1 MSLIQH
7 NQPIIALKNIIKS
20 YQNGETTLNVLNNI
34 SLEIYQGEFVAI
46 VGASGSGKSTLMNI
60 LGCLD
65 KTTHGEYLFNG
76 KNVAFF
82 NKDELATLRREAFGF
97 VFQSY
102 NLIASLNANEN
113 VEIPAVYAGI
123 DSTKRESRSK
133 ELLNYLNLNE
143 KLYRYPSQLSGGQQ
157 QRVSIARALMNGG
170 AIILADE
177 PTGALDSKS
186 GQEVMK
192 LFNELSSKGHTI
204 ILITHDMEVAS
215 HAHRIIEIQ
224 DGEIIKNSQPIM
236 SQKEHYFD
244 LHFEGNSKRI
254 NEIKESTK
262 SAVKSL
268 KMNLFRTIL
277 TLLGIV
283 IGVASV
289 IAMLAI
295 GDGAKKEVLER
306 IGSMGTNLLVIRPGL
321 PNKRGFQNITSLVFE
336 DVQAIESL
344 NNIVSAIPESKKSIT
359 VQYGN
364 INQSTS
370 LNATSTSFT
379 EVRQWS
385 TSQGT
390 FFTQEDNF
398 NLAKV
403 VVLGQTVAQS
413 LFGKNNPIG
422 EFIIIDNIMFQVIG
436 VMEKKGANAF
446 GEDEDDVIFVPF
458 YTGSL
463 HIIGQR
469 HLRNVTVAMDD
480 LSLIESTENE
490 IKSLL
495 IQRHGVEDFRILNM
509 ASLIEDATKTQNTLT
524 ILLGSIA
531 AISLLVGGIGVMN
544 IMLVNVTERTKEIGI
559 RMATGARM
567 RNILQQFLIEALV
580 VSALG
585 GVIGIVIGLGVTFV
599 IGMFGTA
606 VEYSVLPIL
615 LAFSCAFLT
624 GLIFGYLP
632 AKKAANLDPVMAL
645 ASK

>member
-1 MSLIQH
+1 
-7 NQPIIALKNIIKS
+7 
-20 YQNGETTLNVLNNI
+20 
-34 SLEIYQGEFVAI
+34 
-46 VGASGSGKSTLMNI
+46 
-60 LGCLD
+60 
-65 KTTHGEYLFNG
+65 
-76 KNVAFF
+76 
-82 NKDELATLRREAFGF
+82 
-97 VFQSY
+97 
-102 NLIASLNANEN
+102 
-113 VEIPAVYAGI
+113 
-123 DSTKRESRSK
+123 
-133 ELLNYLNLNE
+133 
-143 KLYRYPSQLSGGQQ
+143 LYSYPSQLSGGQQ

-236 SQKEHYFD
+236 SQKEHHFD

-385 TSQGT
+385 TSEGT

-413 LFGKNNPIG
+413 LFGKNNPLG

-531 AISLLVGGIGVMN
+531 SISLLVGGIGVMN

-585 GVIGIVIGLGVTFV
+585 GIIGIVIGLGVTFV

>member
-1 MSLIQH
+1 MSLESLKKPLIL
-7 NQPIIALKNIIKS
+7 LKNIIKN
-20 YQNGETTLNVLNNI
+20 YQNGDLSLNVLNGV
-34 SLEIYQGEFVAI
+34 SLEIFQGEFVAI
-46 VGASGSGKSTLMNI
+46 VGVSGSGKSTLMNI

-65 KTTHGEYLFNG
+65 KPSSGEYLFNG
-76 KNVAFF
+76 KNVA
-82 NKDELATLRREAFGF
+82 NLSKDELAHLRREAFGF

-102 NLIASLNANEN
+102 NLITSLNASEN
-113 VEIPAVYAGI
+113 VEVPSMYAGM
-123 DSTKRESRSK
+123 TQEKRKERAK
-133 ELLNYLNLNE
+133 ELLTYLNLSD
-143 KLYRYPSQLSGGQQ
+143 KLENLPSQLSGGQQ

-186 GQEVMK
+186 GQEVIG
-192 LFNELSSKGHTI
+192 LFNELSEQGHTI
-204 ILITHDMEVAS
+204 ILITHDMHVAS
-215 HAHRIIEIQ
+215 HAHRMIEIHDGKIINNSQANNNKKEVDFAFSHTSDTPRITEIIEA
-224 DGEIIKNSQPIM
+224 
-236 SQKEHYFD
+236 
-244 LHFEGNSKRI
+244 
-254 NEIKESTK
+254 TK

-268 KMNLFRTIL
+268 KMNIFRTVL

-306 IGSMGTNLLVIRPGL
+306 ISSMGTNLLVIRPGI
-321 PNKRGFQNITSLVFE
+321 PNKRGFQNITTLVFD
-336 DVQAIESL
+336 DVEAIESL
-344 NNIVSAIPESKKSIT
+344 ENIVAAIPESRKSVT

-364 INQSTS
+364 IDQTTS
-370 LNATSTSFT
+370 LNATSSSYTK
-379 EVRQWS
+379 VRQWETQS
-385 TSQGT
+385 GT
-390 FFTQEDNF
+390 FFNDEDNF

-413 LFGKNNPIG
+413 LFGENDAVGK
-422 EFIIIDNIMFQVIG
+422 FILIDNIMFQVIG
-436 VMEKKGANAF
+436 VMAKKGANAF
-446 GEDEDDVIFVPF
+446 GEDEDDVIFTPY

-463 HIIGQR
+463 TIIGQKF
-469 HLRNVTVAMDD
+469 LRNITVAMND
-480 LSLIESTENE
+480 LALIEQTEND
-490 IKSLL
+490 IKTLL
-495 IQRHGVEDFRILNM
+495 IQRHGLEDFRILNM
-509 ASLIEDATKTQNTLT
+509 ASLIEETTKTQNTLT
-524 ILLGSIA
+524 VLLGSIA

-559 RMATGARM
+559 RMATGART

-585 GVIGIVIGLGVTFV
+585 GVIGILVGLGVTF
-599 IGMFGTA
+599 IISSFGTV
-606 VEYSVLPIL
+606 VEYSVLPII

-632 AKKAANLDPVMAL
+632 AKKAANLDPVDAL

>member
-1 MSLIQH
+1 LSLESLKKPLIL
-7 NQPIIALKNIIKS
+7 LKNIIKN
-20 YQNGETTLNVLNNI
+20 YQNGDLSLNVLNGV
-34 SLEIYQGEFVAI
+34 SLEIFQGEFVAI

-65 KTTHGEYLFNG
+65 KPSSGEYLFNG
-76 KNVAFF
+76 KNVA
-82 NKDELATLRREAFGF
+82 NLSKDELAHLRREAFGF

-102 NLIASLNANEN
+102 NLITSLNASEN
-113 VEIPAVYAGI
+113 VEVPSMYAGM
-123 DSTKRESRSK
+123 TQEKRKERAK
-133 ELLNYLNLNE
+133 ELLTYLNLSD
-143 KLYRYPSQLSGGQQ
+143 KLENLPSQLSGGQQ

-186 GQEVMK
+186 GQEVIG
-192 LFNELSSKGHTI
+192 LFNELSEQGHTI
-204 ILITHDMEVAS
+204 ILITHDMHVAS
-215 HAHRIIEIQ
+215 HAHRMIEIHDGKIINNSQANNNKKEVDFAFSHTSDTPRITEIIEA
-224 DGEIIKNSQPIM
+224 
-236 SQKEHYFD
+236 
-244 LHFEGNSKRI
+244 
-254 NEIKESTK
+254 TK

-268 KMNLFRTIL
+268 KMNIFRTVL

-306 IGSMGTNLLVIRPGL
+306 ISSMGTNLLVIRPGI
-321 PNKRGFQNITSLVFE
+321 PNKRGFQNITTLVFD
-336 DVQAIESL
+336 DVEAIESL
-344 NNIVSAIPESKKSIT
+344 GNIVAAIPESRKSVT

-364 INQSTS
+364 IDQTTS
-370 LNATSTSFT
+370 LNATSSSYTK
-379 EVRQWS
+379 VRQWETQS
-385 TSQGT
+385 GT
-390 FFTQEDNF
+390 FFNDEDNF

-413 LFGKNNPIG
+413 LFGENDAVGK
-422 EFIIIDNIMFQVIG
+422 FILIDNIMFQVIG
-436 VMEKKGANAF
+436 VMAKKGANAF
-446 GEDEDDVIFVPF
+446 GEDEDDVIFTPY

-463 HIIGQR
+463 TIIGQKF
-469 HLRNVTVAMDD
+469 LRNITVAMND
-480 LSLIESTENE
+480 LALIEQTEND
-490 IKSLL
+490 IKTLL
-495 IQRHGVEDFRILNM
+495 IQRHGLEDFRILNM
-509 ASLIEDATKTQNTLT
+509 ASLIEETTKTQNTLT
-524 ILLGSIA
+524 VLLGSIA

-585 GVIGIVIGLGVTFV
+585 GVIGILVGLGVTF
-599 IGMFGTA
+599 IISSFGTV
-606 VEYSVLPIL
+606 VEYSVLPII

-632 AKKAANLDPVMAL
+632 AKKAANLDPVDAL

>member
-1 MSLIQH
+1 MSLEEF
-7 NQPIIALKNIIKS
+7 QPPLIH
-20 YQNGETTLNVLNNI
+20 LNNI
-34 SLEIYQGEFVAI
+34 VKTYQTGNLSTTVLNCVSLKIFQGEFVAI

-65 KTTHGEYLFNG
+65 KPSSGEYFFNG
-76 KNVAFF
+76 KNVA
-82 NKDELATLRREAFGF
+82 NLNQDELAQLRREAFGF
-97 VFQSY
+97 IFQSY
-102 NLIASLNANEN
+102 NLIGSLSACEN
-113 VEIPAVYAGI
+113 VEVPSVYAGI
-123 DSTKRESRSK
+123 DHKTRQQRAKK
-133 ELLNYLNLNE
+133 LLSDLNLSD
-143 KLYRYPSQLSGGQQ
+143 KLQNLPSELSGGQQ

-186 GQEVMK
+186 GQEVIK
-192 LFNELSSKGHTI
+192 LFNDLSNKGHTV
-204 ILITHDMEVAS
+204 ILITHDMSVAS
-215 HAHRIIEIQ
+215 HAHRIIEIH
-224 DGEIIKNSQPIM
+224 DGKIINTTQAIPNKNSIRLSRQENSEVNPITEII
-236 SQKEHYFD
+236 EA
-244 LHFEGNSKRI
+244 
-254 NEIKESTK
+254 TK
-262 SAVKSL
+262 SATTSL
-268 KMNLFRTIL
+268 KMNIFRTIL

-306 IGSMGTNLLVIRPGL
+306 ISSMGTNLLVIRPGI
-321 PNKRGFQNITSLVFE
+321 PNKRGFQNITSLVFS
-336 DVQAIESL
+336 DVEAIESL
-344 NNIVSAIPESKKSIT
+344 KNIVAAIPESRKSVT

-364 INQSTS
+364 IDQTTS
-370 LNATSTSFT
+370 LNATSSSYPK
-379 EVRQWS
+379 VRQWKTQS
-385 TSQGT
+385 GT
-390 FFTQEDNF
+390 FFNDEDNF

-413 LFGKNNPIG
+413 LFGGNEVIG
-422 EFIIIDNIMFQVIG
+422 KFILINNIMFQVIG

-458 YTGSL
+458 NTGSL
-463 HIIGQR
+463 TLIGQSF
-469 HLRNVTVAMDD
+469 LRNITVAMDD
-480 LSLIESTENE
+480 LSQIEQTEND

-495 IQRHGVEDFRILNM
+495 IQRHGLEDFRILNM
-509 ASLIEDATKTQNTLT
+509 ASLIEETTKTQNTLT
-524 ILLGSIA
+524 VLLGSIA

-559 RMATGARM
+559 RMATGART

-585 GVIGIVIGLGVTFV
+585 GVIGIFLGLSATFV
-599 IGMFGTA
+599 ISSFGTS
-606 VEYSVLPIL
+606 VEYSLMPIV

-624 GLIFGYLP
+624 GLIFGYIP
-632 AKKAANLDPVMAL
+632 AKKAANLDPVEAL

>member
-1 MSLIQH
+1 MKTNTPLIQL
-7 NQPIIALKNIIKS
+7 QNITKIYK
-20 YQNGETTLNVLNNI
+20 NGETILKVLKEVN
-34 SLEIYQGEFVAI
+34 LEIYQGEFVAI

-65 KTTHGEYLFNG
+65 KPTHGKYLFNAQD
-76 KNVAFF
+76 VSLFS
-82 NKDELATLRREAFGF
+82 KDQLARLRRESFGF

-102 NLIASLNANEN
+102 NLIHSLKAHENIEVPAIYANILPQERFKK
-113 VEIPAVYAGI
+113 AQ
-123 DSTKRESRSK
+123 
-133 ELLNYLNLNE
+133 ELLEYLNLKE
-143 KLYRYPSQLSGGQQ
+143 KTYNYPSQLSGGQQ

-192 LFNELSSKGHTI
+192 LFNELSQKGHTI

-215 HAHRIIEIQ
+215 HAHRIIEIK
-224 DGEIIKNSQPIM
+224 DGEIIKNSQPKINTKDILL
-236 SQKEHYFD
+236 SPLQQH
-244 LHFEGNSKRI
+244 NSSKL
-254 NEIKESTK
+254 NEIYESTK
-262 SAVKSL
+262 SAMISL

-295 GDGAKKEVLER
+295 GDGAKKEVLDR
-306 IGSMGTNLLVIRPGL
+306 ISAMGTNLLVIRPGM
-321 PNKRGFQNITSLVFE
+321 PTGRGHGGIKTLVYE
-336 DVQAIESL
+336 DVEAIKEVK
-344 NNIVSAIPESKKSIT
+344 NILWAIPETKKDVT
-359 VQYGN
+359 ARYGN
-364 INQSTS
+364 NDQTTKI
-370 LNATSTSFT
+370 NATTADYT
-379 EVRQWS
+379 HVRKWYV
-385 TSQGT
+385 SQGS
-390 FFTQEDNF
+390 FFTQEDNN

-403 VVLGQTVAQS
+403 AVIGQTVAQA
-413 LFGKNNPIG
+413 LFGTQDPIG
-422 EFIIIDNIMFQVIG
+422 KFILIDSIMFQVIG
-436 VMEKKGANAF
+436 IMNKKGANAF
-446 GEDEDDVIFVPF
+446 GEDEDDVIFTPF
-458 YTGSL
+458 SSGNL
-463 HIIGQR
+463 HIIGQTY
-469 HLRNVTVAMDD
+469 LRNVTVAMDD

-490 IKSLL
+490 IKRLL

-585 GVIGIVIGLGVTFV
+585 GMIGIVIGLGVTF
-599 IGMFGTA
+599 ILSLFGTA
-606 VEYSVLPIL
+606 VEYSILPIL

-632 AKKAANLDPVMAL
+632 AKKAANLDPVEAL